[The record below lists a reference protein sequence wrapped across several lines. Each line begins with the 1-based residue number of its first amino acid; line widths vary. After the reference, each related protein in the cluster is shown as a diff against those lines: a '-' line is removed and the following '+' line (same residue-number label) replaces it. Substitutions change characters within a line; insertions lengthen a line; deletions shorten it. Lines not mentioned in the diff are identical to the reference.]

1 MNLSNLILLLLQG
14 GAGAVSG
21 YVTNKYA
28 VNMLFKEYTPF
39 KIFDKVLLPAKFG
52 GVIKNRKE
60 QFIEEISELVE
71 RDIINSDTILANF
84 NNENFEKVLNEIVK
98 EFFNEELKKLINN
111 MEFRDIHNY
120 ESIIDNILCCFT
132 ETLKVNS
139 NLVDK
144 VINEIDFND
153 DITFKV
159 TTNICEKFIRE
170 IEEEVAKTN
179 FTSDCIKELY
189 GKISEENISE
199 ILCYENLDLVE
210 KNITV
215 NIEKSINN
223 LFSNDEI
230 ILNILNNLHD
240 KIDTKSIMIELQK
253 NLYNKTLSDY
263 ITEEELDN
271 ICDKLFDVFMTYL
284 NSDNGKSNFKE
295 VSSFALNIIKDMD
308 YTIYDILPE
317 DSSKKLTEFIN
328 NSIHK
333 MMPYFSEWINKN
345 KDEFDVIIENSIDEA
360 IGSLDPGIKKMIISK
375 VRALFLDNVSAKNQI
390 VEKITNY
397 IENYNIDENSID
409 EICDTILNYL
419 RNTKISEIVE
429 SLQKTNII
437 ENSQIENLF
446 GFLKEQ
452 CNIHGRSIIYN
463 LLNMQMSKTFK
474 VLLKRDLD
482 EIFECNIKQWIN

>member
-159 TTNICEKFIRE
+159 TTNICEKFI
-170 IEEEVAKTN
+170 
-179 FTSDCIKELY
+179 
-189 GKISEENISE
+189 
-199 ILCYENLDLVE
+199 
-210 KNITV
+210 
-215 NIEKSINN
+215 
-223 LFSNDEI
+223 
-230 ILNILNNLHD
+230 
-240 KIDTKSIMIELQK
+240 
-253 NLYNKTLSDY
+253 
-263 ITEEELDN
+263 
-271 ICDKLFDVFMTYL
+271 
-284 NSDNGKSNFKE
+284 
-295 VSSFALNIIKDMD
+295 
-308 YTIYDILPE
+308 
-317 DSSKKLTEFIN
+317 
-328 NSIHK
+328 
-333 MMPYFSEWINKN
+333 W
-345 KDEFDVIIENSIDEA
+345 
-360 IGSLDPGIKKMIISK
+360 
-375 VRALFLDNVSAKNQI
+375 
-390 VEKITNY
+390 
-397 IENYNIDENSID
+397 
-409 EICDTILNYL
+409 
-419 RNTKISEIVE
+419 
-429 SLQKTNII
+429 
-437 ENSQIENLF
+437 
-446 GFLKEQ
+446 
-452 CNIHGRSIIYN
+452 
-463 LLNMQMSKTFK
+463 
-474 VLLKRDLD
+474 
-482 EIFECNIKQWIN
+482 

>member
-328 NSIHK
+328 
-333 MMPYFSEWINKN
+333 
-345 KDEFDVIIENSIDEA
+345 
-360 IGSLDPGIKKMIISK
+360 
-375 VRALFLDNVSAKNQI
+375 
-390 VEKITNY
+390 
-397 IENYNIDENSID
+397 YNIDENSID

-482 EIFECNIKQWIN
+482 EIFECNIKQWINDLIITNKQNINFLRL